1 MCGVTQFVLNCN
13 EHITPGDI
21 AYMYLKISFSSSP
34 LVTTTP
40 PAGSTCAKAFDL
52 GIAMD
57 SSGSIRDGNY
67 QRQRN
72 FIKGVASKLTVGP
85 RNVQLGLIVFSDV
98 PIMSIRFG
106 TLRSTDLFSFT
117 AAVDGVPYF
126 RGRTR
131 IDSALETAA
140 NSLFP
145 EGRQSLV
152 PQVLLLI
159 TDGRQSNDP
168 GSLELVDA
176 VRPLRD
182 QSIKVVTYKTV
193 I

>member
-1 MCGVTQFVLNCN
+1 MVKNTYIKCHCVVSAEST
-13 EHITPGDI
+13 TP
-21 AYMYLKISFSSSP
+21 F
-34 LVTTTP
+34 TTTAP
-40 PAGSTCAKAFDL
+40 TVSACAEAFDL

-67 QRQRN
+67 QRQKN
-72 FIKGVASKLTVGP
+72 FIKGLASKLTIGP
-85 RNVQLGLIVFSDV
+85 RNVQLGLVVFSDV
-98 PIMSIRFG
+98 PIISIRFG
-106 TLRSTDLFSFT
+106 TRRSTGLFSFT

-145 EGRQSLV
+145 DGRQGLV

-168 GSLELVDA
+168 GSIDLVDA

-182 QSIKVVTYKTV
+182 QSIKVDLYKIV
-193 I
+193 

>member
-1 MCGVTQFVLNCN
+1 M
-13 EHITPGDI
+13 
-21 AYMYLKISFSSSP
+21 
-34 LVTTTP
+34 
-40 PAGSTCAKAFDL
+40 
-52 GIAMD
+52 
-57 SSGSIRDGNY
+57 
-67 QRQRN
+67 
-72 FIKGVASKLTVGP
+72 
-85 RNVQLGLIVFSDV
+85 
-98 PIMSIRFG
+98 
-106 TLRSTDLFSFT
+106 
-117 AAVDGVPYF
+117 DGVPYF

-168 GSLELVDA
+168 GKIDLVDA

-182 QSIKVVTYKTV
+182 QSIKVVIHKTMFQRV
-193 I
+193 WKTQDKEECVLPRISLIN